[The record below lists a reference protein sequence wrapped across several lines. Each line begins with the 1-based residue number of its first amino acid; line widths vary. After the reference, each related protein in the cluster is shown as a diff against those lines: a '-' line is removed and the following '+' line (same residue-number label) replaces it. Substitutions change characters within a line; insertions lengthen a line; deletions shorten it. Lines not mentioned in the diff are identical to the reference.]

1 MSAPETRRCS
11 GFHRVPSFSCPCM
24 PLMSI
29 NSMQTCRLSKP
40 LQSFVSITTQIVVR
54 IDTKRFSW
62 FKNVHFWGMK
72 QEVAETKG
80 SNLPVKERKDLAKL
94 LFTRG
99 VVGTQKELAERVKV
113 SQQTIVK
120 WVRDGK
126 WEEEKRSLLVV
137 RYEQLARLY
146 RMLERKIKNLE
157 AVEEQG
163 GQISTKDTDIIVK
176 LTGAIR
182 SLEIEVSVADII
194 EVFMKFNDWSRQNGA
209 ALEILKEIGV
219 LQDGFIKSRI

>member
-1 MSAPETRRCS
+1 MRLIDLAT
-11 GFHRVPSFSCPCM
+11 
-24 PLMSI
+24 
-29 NSMQTCRLSKP
+29 QTCKP
-40 LQSFVSITTQIVVR
+40 FQYKNLFVAITTRIVVR
-54 IDTKRFSW
+54 FETKRFW
-62 FKNVHFWGMK
+62 KCKNVHFWGMK
-72 QEVAETKG
+72 QESAETKG
-80 SNLPVKERKDLAKL
+80 SNLPIKERKDLAKL

-99 VVGTQKELAERVKV
+99 VVQTQKELSERVKV
-113 SQQTIVK
+113 SEQTIVK

-146 RMLERKIKNLE
+146 RMLERKVTTLE
-157 AVEEQG
+157 AMEAEG

-182 SLEIEVSVADII
+182 SLEVEVSVADII

-209 ALEILKEIGV
+209 ALETLKEIGV

>member
-1 MSAPETRRCS
+1 
-11 GFHRVPSFSCPCM
+11 
-24 PLMSI
+24 
-29 NSMQTCRLSKP
+29 
-40 LQSFVSITTQIVVR
+40 
-54 IDTKRFSW
+54 
-62 FKNVHFWGMK
+62 MK
-72 QEVAETKG
+72 QEIAETKG